1 MCYYLNGYYLV
12 ILVLLILEVQL
23 IANTFSSVNS
33 LFLRMT
39 FRHALCPLF
48 KYLFFFF
55 LLLMSLY
62 VYTGVCQAAVG
73 LLSPVL

>member
-55 LLLMSLY
+55 
-62 VYTGVCQAAVG
+62 CC
-73 LLSPVL
+73 